1 MLNFY
6 FQQISREIKIWKG
19 KLAESQIYAK
29 CLRFLP
35 DLSID
40 DFKEIYE
47 STPPPPPEKERGRT
61 GIGIFL
67 LTAFTKMRLQYHNYF
82 RFSMC

>member
-47 STPPPPPEKERGRT
+47 STPPPPTRKGEGKNRNRYLFAY
-61 GIGIFL
+61 GIYEDALAISQL
-67 LTAFTKMRLQYHNYF
+67 L
-82 RFSMC
+82 SV

>member
-47 STPPPPPEKERGRT
+47 STPPRKGEGKNRNRY
-61 GIGIFL
+61 L
-67 LTAFTKMRLQYHNYF
+67 FTYGTYGMRLQYRNYF